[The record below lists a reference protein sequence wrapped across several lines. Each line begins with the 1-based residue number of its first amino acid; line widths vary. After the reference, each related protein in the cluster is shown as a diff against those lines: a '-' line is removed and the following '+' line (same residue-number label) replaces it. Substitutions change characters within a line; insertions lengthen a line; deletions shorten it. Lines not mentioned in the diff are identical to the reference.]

1 MNRLMLDYETLD
13 VAECPVILSMGAVVF
28 NEHGII
34 DQISAKI
41 DQESCLKIGCT
52 ISQSTLDWWDQQTP
66 EARKM
71 AFGGTTPID
80 EAMLMIISL
89 YKKHWC
95 SEIWSRGAIADIRWT
110 NNILDKLGFQKPWK
124 FWEEMCFRTFIKYSP
139 EVKFT
144 PIGEKHNAL
153 IDAINQAN
161 HWITINASKNN
172 SIEIKNLYE
181 NYFTD
186 LSVIFHKANKELCF
200 EPSDFTPG
208 AIEKLN
214 EFVHDLLN
222 TEDITIEKI
231 ICSVIDEGLTIEC
244 VTGNEKHGTYAIYKN
259 PKAHIINI
267 TKCKC
272 GQVHYLEDLC
282 TNCFPE
288 NEDNYLGNGTPIRL
302 PVFNE
307 NDLPF

>member
-52 ISQSTLDWWDQQTP
+52 ISQSTLDWWEQQTP

-110 NNILDKLGFQKPWK
+110 NNILDKLGIQKPWK

-139 EVKFT
+139 ELKFT

-153 IDAINQAN
+153 VDAINQAN
-161 HWITINASKNN
+161 QWIGINKLKNNLADTIDIDEFVKELLDIENITIYA
-172 SIEIKNLYE
+172 IKDAIVEKGL
-181 NYFTD
+181 
-186 LSVIFHKANKELCF
+186 IFELVA
-200 EPSDFTPG
+200 G
-208 AIEKLN
+208 
-214 EFVHDLLN
+214 
-222 TEDITIEKI
+222 
-231 ICSVIDEGLTIEC
+231 DES
-244 VTGNEKHGTYAIYKN
+244 HATYAIYQH
-259 PKAHIINI
+259 PKGNIVNI

-272 GQVHYLEDLC
+272 GHVHYLEDMC
-282 TNCFPE
+282 IKCFPDL
-288 NEDNYLGNGTPIRL
+288 EDNYLGNGTPVRL
-302 PVFNE
+302 PIYDE
-307 NDLPF
+307 DDLPF